1 LEQILRNSTTSD
13 WVTGIIIL
21 CLVLLT
27 TAKLINGQRFNEL
40 FLLPVTNKYFLVHGK
55 NKTIFSTFNNLLL
68 VVQILSF
75 ALFIFLLIK
84 NFGNELNVSDGL
96 LYLQIVFAYG
106 LFIGMKFYIEKIIG
120 NLFSFDAQLE
130 TYLYQKLTF
139 RNLMGIFLLGINI
152 LFLYALPQSRISLI
166 IIIVSI
172 VVINLISLFYSY
184 RTNEKF
190 IMNHFFYF
198 ILYLCALEIS
208 PYLILYKT
216 VV

>member
-1 LEQILRNSTTSD
+1 MEQIIRNSSTYD
-13 WVTGIIIL
+13 WVTLIIII

-27 TAKLINGQRFNEL
+27 AAKLIHGQRFNEL

-55 NKTIFSTFNNLLL
+55 NKTIFSPFNNLLL
-68 VVQILSF
+68 LVQILSF
-75 ALFIFLLIK
+75 ALFIFILIK
-84 NFGNELNVSDGL
+84 NFVGDVNVSDGV

-130 TYLYQKLTF
+130 TYLYHKLTF
-139 RNLMGIFLLGINI
+139 RNLMGIFLLAINI
-152 LFLYALPQSRISLI
+152 LFIYGLPQNRAFLL

-172 VVINLISLFYSY
+172 VLANLISLFYSY